1 MDDVGSIYT
10 VAAHKD
16 SSTMDPNTNNP
27 APNSPDNPQPEVFQ
41 PTSSSATPEQSSPG
55 PAVTPPQTDGGPQ
68 IITPDQP
75 SSSAAPAA
83 ASAPAVAG
91 APSPGQ
97 QPLDTTPP
105 PPVVVSGGFNGG
117 TPSTPTVGGGT
128 PTSQPASISPSTPP
142 NAMPPTGSK
151 NRRRKPFFIGLAA
164 VLVLAIG
171 SAAAYVGIVLP
182 NEPINVL
189 KQAMV
194 NSLEQTQVNFTG
206 TLHAAS
212 TDGSSSIPSVDV
224 SLSGAE
230 NATAKTSDI
239 TLGVGVEGIK
249 LSVEALLANQNLYL
263 KTGDLSTLAGFIGAA
278 DPSAAS
284 LVNTVSQTLSNQW
297 IEVDKALLEQANLS
311 CILNTSFTVN
321 QADINLIT
329 SDYSKHGFLTVEK
342 STGVTVGNQAADE
355 FNVNVDD
362 NKFASFVNGLS
373 GLSYVKSL
381 DSCQPGAAKGLTN
394 VKGDG
399 QQTPIT
405 VWVAKSNK
413 RIIQLSYTTTSA
425 MQAKSHEQGTFTLAL
440 NYNPVTITAPTNAEP
455 AMQVITQLEQA
466 LGGSSSDF
474 TNLIQGFTSGLG
486 GSSSL

>member
-1 MDDVGSIYT
+1 
-10 VAAHKD
+10 
-16 SSTMDPNTNNP
+16 MDPNTNNP
-27 APNSPDNPQPEVFQ
+27 APNPSDNPQPGVFQ
-41 PTSSSATPEQSSPG
+41 PTSPL
-55 PAVTPPQTDGGPQ
+55 
-68 IITPDQP
+68 TPDQSSTSP
-75 SSSAAPAA
+75 TLSPPQPNSDPQIVAPDQSLSSAAPAA

-97 QPLDTTPP
+97 QPIDTTPP

-117 TPSTPTVGGGT
+117 TPNTPTVSGVPPTQPVSVT
-128 PTSQPASISPSTPP
+128 PSMPAP
-142 NAMPPTGSK
+142 NAVPPAVPK
-151 NRRRKPFFIGLAA
+151 KLRRKTLLIGVATI
-164 VLVLAIG
+164 LVLAVG

-212 TDGSSSIPSVDV
+212 AGGSSTIPSVDV

-230 NATAKTSDI
+230 NATAKTSDV
-239 TLGVGVEGIK
+239 TFGVGVEGVK
-249 LSVEALLANQNLYL
+249 LSIEALLANQNLYL
-263 KTGDLSTLAGFIGAA
+263 KAGDLSTLAGLISAA
-278 DPSAAS
+278 DPSSAS

-311 CILNTSFTVN
+311 CVLNTSFTVN
-321 QADINLIT
+321 QADVNLIT

-355 FNVNVDD
+355 FNVNIDD
-362 NKFASFVNGLS
+362 NKFASFVGGLS

-399 QQTPIT
+399 QQTPLT
-405 VWVAKSNK
+405 VWVSKSNK

-425 MQAKSHEQGTFTLAL
+425 VQAKSHEQGTFTLAL

-455 AMQVITQLEQA
+455 AMQVVTQLEQA

-474 TNLIQGFTSGLG
+474 NSLIQGFTSGLS